1 MHEDVR
7 QSCHEFEAALV
18 KGKAW
23 LNSLQWVTVGN
34 RFKAMAS
41 ALAKLQVRSLHACD
55 CVPTSI

>member
-1 MHEDVR
+1 MKFRRTKRSNKAVHEDVR

-41 ALAKLQVRSLHACD
+41 AMAKL
-55 CVPTSI
+55 